1 MTALRYCEPREAFVP
16 SSGGASDGASD
27 CALCSAFLSATAAP
41 RSPFAPGALLF
52 RQGEAVRLV
61 YRVLSGAVISYRL
74 LSDGRRQVTGFHLPG
89 DFLGLEAGV
98 EHATTTEALCRV
110 DALAMERTELAGR
123 AATDVD
129 LARALWQVTVRAF
142 RRSEDHALIL
152 ARQGATERVA
162 AFLLE
167 FAERTGWPE
176 IIDLPMTRQDIADHV
191 GLTIHTVSRTLSQL
205 QAQGLVEARSSRHVR
220 LLQRHRL
227 EGLCA

>member
-1 MTALRYCEPREAFVP
+1 MTALRHHESREAVVP
-16 SSGGASDGASD
+16 SSDAGSD
-27 CALCSAFLSATAAP
+27 CALCGAFANATAAP
-41 RSPFAPGALLF
+41 RSPFAPGAVLF
-52 RQGEAVRLV
+52 RQGEPVRLV

-98 EHATTTEALCRV
+98 EHTTTAEALSRV

-123 AATDVD
+123 AVTDVG

-142 RRSEDHALIL
+142 RRSEDHALIR

-162 AFLLE
+162 AFLLD
-167 FAERTGWPE
+167 FAERMGRPE

>member
-1 MTALRYCEPREAFVP
+1 MTALRHHESREAVVP
-16 SSGGASDGASD
+16 SSDAGSD
-27 CALCSAFLSATAAP
+27 CALCGAFANATAAP
-41 RSPFAPGALLF
+41 RSPFAPGSVLF
-52 RQGEAVRLV
+52 RQGEPVRLV

-98 EHATTTEALCRV
+98 EHTTTAEALSRV

-123 AATDVD
+123 AVTDVG

-162 AFLLE
+162 AFLLD
-167 FAERTGWPE
+167 FAERIGRPE

-205 QAQGLVEARSSRHVR
+205 QAQRLVEARSSRHVR

>member
-1 MTALRYCEPREAFVP
+1 MPALRYCEPREAVAP
-16 SSGGASDGASD
+16 SMDPTPD
-27 CALCSAFLSATAAP
+27 CALCGAFVSATTAP

-52 RQGEAVRLV
+52 RQGEPVRLV
-61 YRVLSGAVISYRL
+61 YRILSGAVISYRL

-123 AATDVD
+123 AVTDVN

-162 AFLLE
+162 AFLLD
-167 FAERTGWPE
+167 FAERMGWPE
-176 IIDLPMTRQDIADHV
+176 IVDLPMTRQDIADHV

-205 QAQGLVEARSSRHVR
+205 QAQGMVEARSSRHVR
-220 LLQRHRL
+220 LLQRRRL

>member
-1 MTALRYCEPREAFVP
+1 MTALRQYEPREAMVP
-16 SSGGASDGASD
+16 SSDATPD
-27 CALCSAFLSATAAP
+27 CALCGAFASATAAP

-61 YRVLSGAVISYRL
+61 YRVLSGAVVSYRL

-98 EHATTTEALCRV
+98 EHATTAEALSRV

-123 AATDVD
+123 AVTDVG
-129 LARALWQVTVRAF
+129 LARALWQVTVQAF

-162 AFLLE
+162 AFLLD
-167 FAERTGWPE
+167 FAERMGRPE

-205 QAQGLVEARSSRHVR
+205 QAHGMVEARSSRHVR

>member
-1 MTALRYCEPREAFVP
+1 MTALRYCEPGEVVVP
-16 SSGGASDGASD
+16 SSAATPD
-27 CALCSAFLSATAAP
+27 CALSGAFANATTAP

-98 EHATTTEALCRV
+98 EHTTTTEALSRV
-110 DALAMERTELAGR
+110 DALAMERTELARR
-123 AATDVD
+123 AVTDVG

-162 AFLLE
+162 AFLLD
-167 FAERTGWPE
+167 FAERMGQPE

-205 QAQGLVEARSSRHVR
+205 QAQGMVEARSSRHVR

>member
-1 MTALRYCEPREAFVP
+1 MTALRHHESREAVVP
-16 SSGGASDGASD
+16 PSDAGSD
-27 CALCSAFLSATAAP
+27 CALCGAFANATAAP
-41 RSPFAPGALLF
+41 RSPFGPGAVLF
-52 RQGEAVRLV
+52 RQGEPVRLV

-74 LSDGRRQVTGFHLPG
+74 LSDGRRQVTGFYLPG

-98 EHATTTEALCRV
+98 EHTTTAEALSRV
-110 DALAMERTELAGR
+110 GALAMERTELAGR
-123 AATDVD
+123 AVTDVN

-162 AFLLE
+162 AFLLD
-167 FAERTGWPE
+167 FAERMGRPK

-205 QAQGLVEARSSRHVR
+205 QAQGLVEARSTRHIR

-227 EGLCA
+227 EDLCA

>member
-1 MTALRYCEPREAFVP
+1 MTALRQYEPREAMVP
-16 SSGGASDGASD
+16 SSVATPD
-27 CALCSAFLSATAAP
+27 CALCGAFASATAAP

-61 YRVLSGAVISYRL
+61 YRVLSGAVVSYRL

-98 EHATTTEALCRV
+98 EHATTAEALSRV

-123 AATDVD
+123 AVTDVG
-129 LARALWQVTVRAF
+129 LARALWQVTVQAF

-162 AFLLE
+162 AFLLD
-167 FAERTGWPE
+167 FAERMGRPE

-205 QAQGLVEARSSRHVR
+205 QAHGMVEARSSRHVR

>member
-1 MTALRYCEPREAFVP
+1 MTALRHHESREAVVP
-16 SSGGASDGASD
+16 SSDAGSD
-27 CALCSAFLSATAAP
+27 CALCGAFANATAAP
-41 RSPFAPGALLF
+41 RSPFAPGAVLF
-52 RQGEAVRLV
+52 RQGEPVRLV

-98 EHATTTEALCRV
+98 EHTTTAEALSRV

-123 AATDVD
+123 AVTDVG

-162 AFLLE
+162 AFLLD
-167 FAERTGWPE
+167 FAERMGRPE

-227 EGLCA
+227 EGLCE

>member
-1 MTALRYCEPREAFVP
+1 MTALRNHEHRETVVP
-16 SSGGASDGASD
+16 SSDAGSD
-27 CALCSAFLSATAAP
+27 CALCGAFANATAAP
-41 RSPFAPGALLF
+41 RSPFAPGAVLF
-52 RQGEAVRLV
+52 RQGEPVRLV

-98 EHATTTEALCRV
+98 EHTTTAEALSRV

-123 AATDVD
+123 AVTDVG

-162 AFLLE
+162 AFLLD
-167 FAERTGWPE
+167 FAERMGRPE

>member
-1 MTALRYCEPREAFVP
+1 MTALRQYEPRETVVP
-16 SSGGASDGASD
+16 TSDATPD
-27 CALCSAFLSATAAP
+27 CALCGAFASATAAP

-52 RQGEAVRLV
+52 RQGEAVQLV
-61 YRVLSGAVISYRL
+61 YRVLSGAVVSYRL

-98 EHATTTEALCRV
+98 EHTTTAEALSRV

-123 AATDVD
+123 AVTDVG
-129 LARALWQVTVRAF
+129 LARALWQVTVQAF

-162 AFLLE
+162 AFLLD
-167 FAERTGWPE
+167 FAERMGRPE
-176 IIDLPMTRQDIADHV
+176 VIDLPMTRQDIADHV

-205 QAQGLVEARSSRHVR
+205 QAHGMVEARSSRHVR

>member
-1 MTALRYCEPREAFVP
+1 MTALRYCETRQAVASGSDAAADCELCGAF
-16 SSGGASDGASD
+16 
-27 CALCSAFLSATAAP
+27 ATATTAP
-41 RSPFAPGALLF
+41 RSPFAPGELLF
-52 RQGEAVRLV
+52 RQGDAVRLV

-74 LSDGRRQVTGFHLPG
+74 LADGRRQVTGFHLPG

-123 AATDVD
+123 AATDVG
-129 LARALWQVTVRAF
+129 LAKALWQVTVRAF

-167 FAERTGWPE
+167 FADRMGWPE

-205 QAQGLVEARSSRHVR
+205 QAQGMVEARSTRHVR

>member
-1 MTALRYCEPREAFVP
+1 MSALSYCDSKEAAARSPAAVADCDLC
-16 SSGGASDGASD
+16 GAFAT
-27 CALCSAFLSATAAP
+27 ATAAP
-41 RSPFAPGALLF
+41 RSPFAPGDLLF
-52 RQGEAVRLV
+52 RQGDAVRLV
-61 YRVLSGAVISYRL
+61 YRLLKGAVVSYRL

-110 DALAMERTELAGR
+110 EALAMERAELAGR
-123 AATDVD
+123 AATDIG

-162 AFLLE
+162 AFLLD
-167 FAERTGWPE
+167 FAERMGRPE

-205 QAQGLVEARSSRHVR
+205 QAQGMLEARSSRHVR

>member
-1 MTALRYCEPREAFVP
+1 MTALRHCKPREAAVP
-16 SSGGASDGASD
+16 SMEGTPD
-27 CALCSAFLSATAAP
+27 CALCGAFASAKAAP

-52 RQGEAVRLV
+52 RQGEPVRLV
-61 YRVLSGAVISYRL
+61 YRILSGSVVSYRL

-98 EHATTTEALCRV
+98 EHATTTEALGRV
-110 DALAMERTELAGR
+110 DALAMERTELAER
-123 AATDVD
+123 AATDVS

-162 AFLLE
+162 AFLLD
-167 FAERTGWPE
+167 FAERMGRPE

-205 QAQGLVEARSSRHVR
+205 QSQGMVEARSSRHVR
-220 LLQRHRL
+220 LLQRDRL

>member
-1 MTALRYCEPREAFVP
+1 MPALRYCEPGEAAAP
-16 SSGGASDGASD
+16 SMDPTPD
-27 CALCSAFLSATAAP
+27 CALCGAFVSATTAP

-52 RQGEAVRLV
+52 RQGEPVRLV
-61 YRVLSGAVISYRL
+61 YRILSGAVISYRL

-98 EHATTTEALCRV
+98 EHATTTEALSRV

-123 AATDVD
+123 AVTDVS

-142 RRSEDHALIL
+142 RRSEDHALLL

-162 AFLLE
+162 AFLLD
-167 FAERTGWPE
+167 FAERMGRPE
-176 IIDLPMTRQDIADHV
+176 IMDLPMTRQDIADHV

-205 QAQGLVEARSSRHVR
+205 QAQGMVEARSSRHVR
-220 LLQRHRL
+220 LLQRRRL

>member
-1 MTALRYCEPREAFVP
+1 MTALRHHESREAVVP
-16 SSGGASDGASD
+16 SSDAGSD
-27 CALCSAFLSATAAP
+27 CALCGAFANATAAP
-41 RSPFAPGALLF
+41 RSPFAPGAVLF
-52 RQGEAVRLV
+52 RQGEPVRLV

-98 EHATTTEALCRV
+98 EHTTTAEALSRV

-123 AATDVD
+123 AVTDVG

-162 AFLLE
+162 AFLLD
-167 FAERTGWPE
+167 FAERMGRPE

>member
-1 MTALRYCEPREAFVP
+1 MDPT
-16 SSGGASDGASD
+16 SD
-27 CALCSAFLSATAAP
+27 CALCGAFVSATTAP

-52 RQGEAVRLV
+52 RQGEPVRLV
-61 YRVLSGAVISYRL
+61 YRILSGAVISYRL

-98 EHATTTEALCRV
+98 EHATTTEALSRV

-123 AATDVD
+123 AVTDVG

-162 AFLLE
+162 AFLLD
-167 FAERTGWPE
+167 FAERMGWPE
-176 IIDLPMTRQDIADHV
+176 FIDLPMTRQDIADHV

-205 QAQGLVEARSSRHVR
+205 QDLGLVEARSSRHVR
-220 LLQRHRL
+220 LLQRRRL
-227 EGLCA
+227 EGMCA